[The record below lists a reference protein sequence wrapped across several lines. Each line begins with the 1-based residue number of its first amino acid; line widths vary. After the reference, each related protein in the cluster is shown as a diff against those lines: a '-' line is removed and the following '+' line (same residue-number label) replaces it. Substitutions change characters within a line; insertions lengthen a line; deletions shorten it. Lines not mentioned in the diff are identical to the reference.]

1 MTKSPVFNKIVV
13 RLGLATALMASVA
26 ASALAQTIA
35 ITNAQV
41 YTVAKPGAIAGGTVL
56 IRDGR
61 IAAVGTD
68 VAVPADAK
76 VIDAGGKPVTPGIF
90 APFARVGIVEVDA
103 VDETNDVGARG
114 SVVQAAITVA
124 DGFNPTATNIPV
136 ARIEGVTRAVI
147 APEATKDVFG
157 GFGAIVSLGNGFN
170 LIMRREAFQF
180 AVLGEEGADLAGG
193 SRGAA
198 YRVLSNALQEAEVY
212 AENRARYRT
221 NGGDREGLT
230 NHVDADALGP
240 VVRGAVP
247 LMVKA
252 NSAADLLQLI
262 RLKQDFPK
270 LRLIA
275 LGAAEGWR
283 VADQLAAAKIPVI
296 LYALDNLPTQ
306 FETLAATFSNAG
318 RLQRAGI
325 VVTLGMLDRAAHQPR
340 LLLQHAGNLVGI
352 GRTPGGVGL
361 SWDEALASITLNPA
375 RVFGMDKELGSL
387 EVGKRAD
394 VVVWDGDPLELM
406 SAPTDVFIDGQT
418 IPLVSRQTEL
428 RDRYLNLDEST
439 LPVGY
444 RR

>member
-1 MTKSPVFNKIVV
+1 MTSSPVLNAFAS
-13 RLGLATALMASVA
+13 RLGLVA
-26 ASALAQTIA
+26 ALLAGAPALAQTIA
-35 ITNAQV
+35 ITNAEIH
-41 YTVAKPGAIAGGTVL
+41 TVAKPGAIAGGTVL
-56 IRDGR
+56 IRDGK

-90 APFARVGIVEVDA
+90 AAFTRIGIIEVDA
-103 VDETNDVGARG
+103 VRETNDSAAREAD
-114 SVVQAAITVA
+114 VQAAITVA

-136 ARIEGVTRAVI
+136 ARIEGVTRAVV
-147 APEATKDVFG
+147 APDAGKDVFG
-157 GFGAIVSLGNGFN
+157 GFGAVVSLGNGFN
-170 LIMRREAFQF
+170 LVMRREAFEY
-180 AVLGEEGADLAGG
+180 AVLGEEGAERAGG

-247 LMVKA
+247 LMIKA

-318 RLQRAGI
+318 RLQKAGV

-340 LLLQHAGNLVGI
+340 LLLQHAGNLVGV

-375 RVFGMDKELGSL
+375 KVFGLDKELGSL

-406 SAPTDVFIDGQT
+406 SAPTAVFIDGQT
-418 IPLVSRQTEL
+418 IPLTSRQTEL
-428 RDRYLNLDEST
+428 RDRYLNLDEGK

>member
-1 MTKSPVFNKIVV
+1 MIKNPVINKIVV
-13 RLGLATALMASVA
+13 RLGLATALMASGA

-61 IAAVGTD
+61 IAAVGSD

-90 APFARVGIVEVDA
+90 AAFSRIGIIEVDA
-103 VDETNDVGARG
+103 VDETNDSVAR
-114 SVVQAAITVA
+114 SAEVQAAITVA

-147 APEATKDVFG
+147 APDAGKDVFG

-170 LIMRREAFQF
+170 LVMRREAFEY

-221 NGGDREGLT
+221 SGGDREGLT

-306 FETLAATFSNAG
+306 FETMAATFSNAG
-318 RLQRAGI
+318 RLQRAGV

-340 LLLQHAGNLVGI
+340 LLLQHAGNLVGV

-375 RVFGMDKELGSL
+375 KVFGMDKELGSL

-406 SAPTDVFIDGQT
+406 SAPTAVFIDGQT

-428 RDRYLNLDEST
+428 RDRYLNLDESK